1 VSTTPDK
8 PPPVSWKTI
17 SRVADEAHEEG
28 FEPKSDEDLARE
40 LREAGFADDAAG
52 AVLDRALVAHD
63 ARRRWRR
70 WIPLLAAAAVV
81 LLALFAWKRR
91 EVVAWWEGR
100 PEPIEKDRS
109 VPEREMTPA
118 ERAARVRHDAFAA
131 CDAQQWDTCAAE
143 LDWARSLDPAGETG
157 ARVVAARAAIAEAT
171 AGDGGARPK
180 PLPPQPPGR

>member
-1 VSTTPDK
+1 VSTTPEK

-17 SRVADEAHEEG
+17 ARVADEANEER
-28 FEPKSDEDLARE
+28 FEPKSDEELARE
-40 LREAGFADDAAG
+40 LKEAGFADDAAG
-52 AVLDRALVAHD
+52 AILDRAIATHD
-63 ARRRWRR
+63 RRGRWRR

-81 LLALFAWKRR
+81 LLVLLAWKRR

-109 VPEREMTPA
+109 VPEREMSPA

-143 LDWARSLDPAGETG
+143 LDWAKSLDPAGETLP
-157 ARVVAARAAIAEAT
+157 RVVTARATIAEAT
-171 AGDGGARPK
+171 AHGDVKPK
-180 PLPPQPPGR
+180 PR